1 MTFAFSRIIKQKW
14 LIIFTLKHLKNAE
27 ANVVP
32 CRSTTRKDKAK
43 QNGNS
48 CLVLFCVFV
57 YSCRKECSTPGAVMH
72 QSTHNNQNSWKPFR
86 GKGDS
91 LCSFSRWKESRLL
104 SIKYQFLLSTAV
116 NKSNRGNNI
125 NLCTSVLIFI
135 SRCCSGSQISGW
147 NCSPQCL
154 QCTVQRALDESRS
167 MVSKIH
173 SKADIPVS
181 WRSLGGKKKDI

>member
-1 MTFAFSRIIKQKW
+1 MWCLADPQPEKIKQNRMG
-14 LIIFTLKHLKNAE
+14 TLAWY
-27 ANVVP
+27 
-32 CRSTTRKDKAK
+32 
-43 QNGNS
+43 
-48 CLVLFCVFV
+48 FFV
-57 YSCRKECSTPGAVMH
+57 YLCIHAGRSAATPGAVMH
-72 QSTHNNQNSWKPFR
+72 QSTHNNKNSWKPFR

-91 LCSFSRWKESRLL
+91 VGSFSRWKESRLL
-104 SIKYQFLLSTAV
+104 SINYQFLLSTAV